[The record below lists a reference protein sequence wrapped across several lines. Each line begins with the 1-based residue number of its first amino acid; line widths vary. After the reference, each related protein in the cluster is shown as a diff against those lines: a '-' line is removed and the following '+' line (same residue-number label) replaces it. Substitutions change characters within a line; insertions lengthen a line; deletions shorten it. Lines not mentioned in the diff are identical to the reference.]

1 MNVAPRVLIVDDE
14 ESVRTFAERVLHA
27 AGYTTAVAADG
38 PEALRIAEAREPFDL
53 LLADVIMPD
62 MRGDELARRLLRFQP
77 DLKVLYFTG
86 YSDQLFTEKTT
97 LWENEAFIEK
107 PVTMKGLVEAVSLM
121 LSGHIQDVRRET
133 LANLARPRSIRA
145 ATTALPVRIGGTIGR
160 LVNVSATGALVQLPH
175 SLPSDREWLVRIE
188 TQPQAV
194 ELRGR
199 VVRSHAVSVS
209 LPGAT
214 WQHQEYAVAV
224 AFTELE
230 PRTEEALKKLCADA
244 FGKHE

>member
-38 PEALRIAEAREPFDL
+38 PEALRIAEGQDPFDL

-121 LSGHIQDVRRET
+121 LSGHIQDLRHET
-133 LANLARPRSIRA
+133 LAGLARPRSIRS

-160 LVNVSATGALVQLPH
+160 LVNLSATGALVQLPH
-175 SLPSDREWLVRIE
+175 SLPSDREWLMRIE
-188 TQPQAV
+188 IQPQPV
-194 ELRGR
+194 ELLVR

-214 WQHQEYAVAV
+214 WQHQEYAVAL

-230 PRTEEALKKLCADA
+230 RGTEEALTKRSPSPSP
-244 FGKHE
+244 G